1 MIKIIIM
8 TIIEVLGLNNTGVMP
23 DNLQLN
29 YLDIQIFRNGY

>member
-1 MIKIIIM
+1 M

-23 DNLQLN
+23 DSLQLN